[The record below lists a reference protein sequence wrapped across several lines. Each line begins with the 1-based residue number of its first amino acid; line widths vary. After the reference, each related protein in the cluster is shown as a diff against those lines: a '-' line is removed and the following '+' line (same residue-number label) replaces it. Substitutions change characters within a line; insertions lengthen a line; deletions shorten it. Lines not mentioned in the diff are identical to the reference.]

1 MFLKTKDGI
10 SCDLC
15 NRPHRKQFT
24 YFSIRMVKVDV
35 DVDLKQTTHT
45 DTDLDIDLCEFCKKK
60 LEERIREVA
69 KMRGDGR

>member
-1 MFLKTKDGI
+1 
-10 SCDLC
+10 
-15 NRPHRKQFT
+15 
-24 YFSIRMVKVDV
+24 MVKVDV